1 MPLRPALVSCDLV
14 AKSYGGPLLFEGLTF
29 VLHEGDRVG
38 VVGPN
43 GAGKSTLLKIL
54 GGVETPDAGTCTRR
68 KNLRIGYVPQTP
80 VFAPGTTAAQ
90 IVAEAIAADARLD
103 EHEREER
110 VGRALRR
117 ARFADPDV
125 PTELLSGG
133 WRARLAIARE
143 LAREPDILLLDE
155 PTNHLDVESILWLET
170 LLENAPGAF
179 VAVSHDRYFLER
191 VARRMLEINRLHDAG
206 LFQVRGTYSDFLE
219 ARDAALSRQEAYRD
233 TLAGLVRREVAWLR
247 RGAKARTR
255 KSKARIDSA
264 GRSIE
269 ELEAA
274 RARSVASTVGIA
286 FTSSGR
292 KSRRLWAGQGL
303 RIAFGGTTILDGL
316 DLVLTPGMRLGVI
329 GPNGSGKTTLL
340 RTIVGEI
347 APAAGTIERAESL
360 RVVYFAQN
368 RDPLDPRVTLKRALA
383 PEGDLVI
390 HRDQAVHVAA
400 WARRFLFR
408 PEQLETPVSRLSGG
422 ERARIILA
430 RMMLKPADL
439 LVLDEPTNDL
449 DIPALDVLEEALL
462 EFPGAL
468 VLVTHDRYLLDRV
481 SNGIVAL
488 DGRGGARHY
497 ADYDQWDAQ
506 RLSQASP
513 AQNSS
518 GQDSD
523 RQDPLEKKAPRASMP
538 GEPRS
543 GPRRLSYL
551 EQREWDGLEAAVLE
565 AESRLADARRRAEDS
580 AIATDAAALQEALSI
595 LGPLQT
601 EVDRLYARWT
611 ELDEKQK

>member
-1 MPLRPALVSCDLV
+1 MPVRPALVSCDLV
-14 AKSYGGPLLFEGLTF
+14 AKSYGGPPLFEGLTF
-29 VLHEGDRVG
+29 VLHEGDHVG

-68 KNLRIGYVPQTP
+68 KGLRIGYVPQTP

-90 IVAEAIAADARLD
+90 IVAEAIANDARLD

-110 VGRALRR
+110 VGRALWQ
-117 ARFADPDV
+117 ARFTDPQV
-125 PTELLSGG
+125 PTDRLSGG
-133 WRARLAIARE
+133 WKARLAIARE
-143 LAREPDILLLDE
+143 LAREPDLLLLDE
-155 PTNHLDVESILWLET
+155 PTNHLDIESILWLET
-170 LLENAPGAF
+170 LLERAPGAF

-206 LFQVRGTYSDFLE
+206 LFQVRGTYADFLE
-219 ARDAALSRQEAYRD
+219 ARDAALSREAAYRD

-255 KSKARIDSA
+255 KSKAHIDSA

-274 RARSVASTVGIA
+274 RARSVVTTVGIA

-292 KSRRLWAGQGL
+292 KSKRLWAGTGL
-303 RIAFGGTTILDGL
+303 RIAFGATTILDGL

-347 APAAGTIERAESL
+347 AAAGGTIERAEAL
-360 RVVYFAQN
+360 RVVYFAQD
-368 RDPLDPRVTLKRALA
+368 RGTLDPRVSLKRALA

-390 HRDQAVHVAA
+390 HRDQPVHVAA

-430 RMMLKPADL
+430 RMMLRPADL

-468 VLVTHDRYLLDRV
+468 VLVSHDRYLLDRV
-481 SNGIVAL
+481 STGIVAL
-488 DGRGGARHY
+488 DGKGGARHY
-497 ADYDQWDAQ
+497 ADYDQWEAQ
-506 RLSQASP
+506 RRSQDSP
-513 AQNSS
+513 EK
-518 GQDSD
+518 DSD
-523 RQDPLEKKAPRASMP
+523 RQDPLETKAPRVSTP
-538 GEPRS
+538 REPRP

-601 EVDRLYARWT
+601 EDERLYARWT
-611 ELDEKQK
+611 ELDEKQR